1 VLLDEHR
8 VSRGRSY
15 AGLDGEAERLRQEL
29 SPDSGPAARLT
40 PAALR
45 QAYRA
50 MLRIRRIEE
59 RIAERYGDQEMRCPV
74 HLSIGQEAAA
84 VGACLPLSREDLI
97 VTSHRGH
104 GHYLAKGGSLQAMLD
119 ELYGRASGC
128 CGGRGGSMH
137 LFDVGA
143 GVLGSVPIV
152 ASSIPL
158 AVGAGLHLGRA
169 GQRRVSVAFLGDGAA
184 EEGVFHESL
193 NLAAVRR
200 LPVVF
205 FVENNLYSVY
215 TPLAE
220 RQPERPLTLLAAAH
234 AVPALAA
241 DGNDVQAVWRVMS
254 QALARARSGAGP
266 TLIVADTYRFLEH
279 CGPSDDDALG
289 YRPAGELA
297 AWRERCPVARL
308 RAALEAEGILESG
321 AHARFEAEIAREIDG
336 AFVSAR
342 AAAFPDP
349 ATRAEHVYPPTR
361 PVSAAAHSGA
371 GPARELTAAEAIGEA
386 TRQAMRA
393 DKRVIVLGEGV
404 TDPKAIFGTTQGL
417 LEEFGPE
424 RVLEMPLSE
433 NAFTGMAVGAALL
446 GTRPIVI
453 HQRVEFSLLAFEQI
467 VNNAAKLCYVSGG
480 QHRVPIVLRLIV
492 GRGWGQ
498 GPAHSQSLEAL
509 FAHVPGLKVVMPSN
523 AVDAKGLLLGAIADD
538 APVVFIEHR
547 WMHAARGNVSITA
560 EPLPLDGPRRLR
572 AGRDAT
578 VVASS
583 YATLEARQAADALS
597 AVGCE
602 VELFDLRVVRPLV
615 HGPIVESVKRTGRL
629 LVVDSGHMDFGVGAE
644 LCTRVTHACFEQL
657 LGPPERLGLPDH
669 PTPSAARLSE
679 HYYPRAAQIA
689 EAIGR
694 GVGLPEAALT
704 AVLHELS
711 RQREGVPC
719 DVPHPAFRGP
729 F

>member
-1 VLLDEHR
+1 M
-8 VSRGRSY
+8 SREASLKER
-15 AGLDGEAERLRQEL
+15 AVETGLPESGPAERL
-29 SPDSGPAARLT
+29 G

-59 RIAERYGDQEMRCPV
+59 RIAQRYSEQEMRCPV

-84 VGACLPLSREDLI
+84 VGACLPLSAQDLVI
-97 VTSHRGH
+97 TSHRGH
-104 GHYLAKGGSLQAMLD
+104 GHYLAKGGNLQAMLA

-137 LFDVGA
+137 LFDMDA

-158 AVGAGLHLGRA
+158 AVGAGLHLARG
-169 GQRRVSVAFLGDGAA
+169 GQRRVSVAFLGDGAV

-200 LPVVF
+200 LPVIF

-215 TPLAE
+215 TPLSE
-220 RQPERPLTLLAAAH
+220 RQPERPLAALAAAH
-234 AVPALAA
+234 GVPALAA

-254 QALARARSGAGP
+254 QAVDCARAGAGP
-266 TLIVADTYRFLEH
+266 SLVVVDTYRFLEH

-289 YRPAGELA
+289 YRPPGELT
-297 AWRERCPVARL
+297 AWLARCPLARL
-308 RAALEAEGILESG
+308 RQSLEANAVLPSG
-321 AHARFEAEIAREIDG
+321 EQERLEAEIAREIDA
-336 AFVSAR
+336 AFDVAR
-342 AAAFPDP
+342 AAPFPDP
-349 ATRAEHVYPPTR
+349 ETRAEHVYP
-361 PVSAAAHSGA
+361 SAAPARA
-371 GPARELTAAEAIGEA
+371 EAAPGPAREITAAEAIGEA

-393 DKRVIVLGEGV
+393 DPRVIVLGEGV
-404 TDPKAIFGTTQGL
+404 TDPKTIFGTTHGL
-417 LEEFGPE
+417 LEEFGRE

-433 NAFTGMAVGAALL
+433 NGFTGMAIGAALL

-467 VNNAAKLCYVSGG
+467 VNNAAKLCYVSQG

-498 GPAHSQSLEAL
+498 GPAHSQCLDAL
-509 FAHVPGLKVVMPSN
+509 FAHVPGLKVVLPSN

-538 APVVFIEHR
+538 APVIFIEHR
-547 WMHAARGNVSITA
+547 WMHSARGNVPLA
-560 EPLPLDGPRRLR
+560 ADPLPLDGPRRVR

-583 YATLEARQAADALS
+583 YSTLEARQAAEALS
-597 AVGCE
+597 RVGCE
-602 VELFDLRVVRPLV
+602 VELFDLRVVRPLDER
-615 HGPIVESVKRTGRL
+615 PIAESVARTGRL
-629 LVVDSGHMDFGVGAE
+629 LVVDSGFVDFGVGAE
-644 LCTRVTHACFEQL
+644 ICTRVTRACFEQL
-657 LGPPERLGLPDH
+657 LAPPERLGLGAH
-669 PTPSAARLSE
+669 PTPSSAALSA
-679 HYYPRAAQIA
+679 HYYPRSTHIA

-694 GVGLPEAALT
+694 AVGLPESALT
-704 AVLHELS
+704 AVREELCA
-711 RQREGVPC
+711 RRDGLPL
-719 DVPHPAFRGP
+719 DIPHPAFRGP

>member
-1 VLLDEHR
+1 
-8 VSRGRSY
+8 VSLEDRAAPAAARDAS
-15 AGLDGEAERLRQEL
+15 DGAAADRFPESGPAERL
-29 SPDSGPAARLT
+29 G

-59 RIAERYGDQEMRCPV
+59 RIAQRYPEQEMRCPV

-84 VGACLPLSREDLI
+84 VGACLPLSARDLVI
-97 VTSHRGH
+97 TSHRGH
-104 GHYLAKGGSLQAMLD
+104 GHYLAKGGDLGAMLA
-119 ELYGRASGC
+119 EIYGRASGC

-137 LFDVGA
+137 LFDMDA

-158 AVGAGLHLGRA
+158 AVGAGLHLARA
-169 GQRRVSVAFLGDGAA
+169 GQGHVSVAFLGDGAV

-200 LPVVF
+200 LPVIF

-220 RQPERPLTLLAAAH
+220 RQPERPLTALAAAH
-234 AVPALAA
+234 GVPALAA

-254 QALARARSGAGP
+254 QAVDRARAGGGP
-266 TLIVADTYRFLEH
+266 SLVVVDTYRFLEH
-279 CGPSDDDALG
+279 CGPGDDDALG
-289 YRPAGELA
+289 YRPKGELA
-297 AWRERCPVARL
+297 AWLARCPLARL
-308 RAALEAEGILESG
+308 RQSLEADGVLTSDQ
-321 AHARFEAEIAREIDG
+321 HAGFEAELAREIEA
-336 AFVSAR
+336 AFDVAR
-342 AAAFPDP
+342 AAPFPDP
-349 ATRAEHVYPPTR
+349 ETRAEHVYP
-361 PVSAAAHSGA
+361 SA
-371 GPARELTAAEAIGEA
+371 GPALSATAAGQPAGPVRELTAAEAIGEA
-386 TRQAMRA
+386 TRQVMRA
-393 DKRVIVLGEGV
+393 DARVIVLGEGV
-404 TDPKAIFGTTQGL
+404 TDPKTIFGTTQGL

-433 NAFTGMAVGAALL
+433 NGFTGMAIGAALL

-467 VNNAAKLCYVSGG
+467 VNNAAKLCYVSEGR
-480 QHRVPIVLRLIV
+480 HRVPIVLRLIV

-547 WMHAARGNVSITA
+547 WMHSARGNVPIAA

-583 YATLEARQAADALS
+583 YSTLEARQAADAL
-597 AVGCE
+597 ARVGCE
-602 VELFDLRVVRPLV
+602 VELFDLRVVRPLDER
-615 HGPIVESVKRTGRL
+615 PIAESVARTGRL
-629 LVVDSGHMDFGVGAE
+629 LVVDSGFVDFGVGAE
-644 LCTRVTHACFEQL
+644 ICARVTRACFDQL
-657 LGPPERLGLPDH
+657 QSPPERLGLGAH
-669 PTPSAARLSE
+669 PTPSSAALSA
-679 HYYPRAAQIA
+679 HYYPRSTQIA
-689 EAIGR
+689 EAVGR
-694 GVGLPEAALT
+694 AVGLPESALAAVRDDL
-704 AVLHELS
+704 L
-711 RQREGVPC
+711 RQRGGVPL

>member
-1 VLLDEHR
+1 
-8 VSRGRSY
+8 
-15 AGLDGEAERLRQEL
+15 
-29 SPDSGPAARLT
+29 
-40 PAALR
+40 
-45 QAYRA
+45 

-59 RIAERYGDQEMRCPV
+59 RIAERYAEQEMRCPV
-74 HLSIGQEAAA
+74 HLSVGQEAAA
-84 VGACLPLSREDLI
+84 VGACLALTPEDLI

-104 GHYLAKGGSLQAMLD
+104 GHYLAKGGSLQAMLA

-137 LFDVGA
+137 LFDVAA

-152 ASSIPL
+152 ASSVPL
-158 AVGAGLHLGRA
+158 ALGAGLHLTRTGLP
-169 GQRRVSVAFLGDGAA
+169 RVSVAFLGDGAT
-184 EEGVFHESL
+184 EEGVFHECL
-193 NLAAVRR
+193 NLAAVQR

-220 RQPERPLTLLAAAH
+220 RQPARPLTALAAAH
-234 AVPALAA
+234 AMPALAA
-241 DGNDVQAVWRVMS
+241 DGNDVQAVWRAMS
-254 QALARARSGAGP
+254 QAVDRARAGAGP
-266 TLIVADTYRFLEH
+266 TLVVVDTYRFLEH
-279 CGPSDDDALG
+279 CGPGDDDALG
-289 YRPAGELA
+289 YRPEGELE
-297 AWRERCPVARL
+297 AWLERCPVARL
-308 RAALEAEGILESG
+308 RATLEADGVLDGG
-321 AHARFEAEIAREIDG
+321 AHACFEAEIAREIDE
-336 AFVSAR
+336 AFESAR
-342 AAAFPDP
+342 AAPFPHPD
-349 ATRAEHVYPPTR
+349 TRADHVYPSADLTR
-361 PVSAAAHSGA
+361 SAALPA
-371 GPARELTAAEAIGEA
+371 GPTRELTAAEAIGEA

-393 DKRVIVLGEGV
+393 DERVIVLGEGV

-417 LEEFGPE
+417 LEEFGAR

-433 NAFTGMAVGAALL
+433 NAFTGMAIGAALL
-446 GTRPIVI
+446 GTRPIVV

-480 QHRVPIVLRLIV
+480 RHRVPMVLRLIV

-547 WMHAARGNVSITA
+547 WMHSARGSVPILA
-560 EPLPLDGPRRLR
+560 EPLPLDGPRCLR
-572 AGRDAT
+572 AGRDVT

-597 AVGCE
+597 RVGCE
-602 VELFDLRVVRPLV
+602 VELFDLRVIRPLIE
-615 HGPIVESVKRTGRL
+615 GPIVDSVARTGRL
-629 LVVDSGHMDFGVGAE
+629 LVVDSGHLDFGVGAE
-644 LCTRVTHACFEQL
+644 LCARVTRACFDQL
-657 LGPPERLGLPDH
+657 EAAPERLGLGAH
-669 PTPSAARLSE
+669 PTPSSAVLAER
-679 HYYPRAAQIA
+679 YYPRSPQIA
-689 EAIGR
+689 EAVGR
-694 GVGLPEAALT
+694 AVGLSERAL
-704 AVLHELS
+704 AEVRDELS
-711 RQREGVPC
+711 RQRNGVPF